1 MSARSTKRR
10 CVSTVEAL
18 SLAEAR
24 VRLLRLLG
32 GGAPGGSGQL
42 GTPRGRGRGHWAP
55 SHCREWLE
63 LTASTVADATPPPA
77 VEQVRAKIE
86 AEKERERQRGG
97 GKGGA

>member
-32 GGAPGGSGQL
+32 GGRAWRLWAARHTQWL
-42 GTPRGRGRGHWAP
+42 RAP

-63 LTASTVADATPPPA
+63 LTASTVADLTAPDRP
-77 VEQVRAKIE
+77 
-86 AEKERERQRGG
+86 
-97 GKGGA
+97 

>member
-63 LTASTVADATPPPA
+63 LTASTVADLTAPDRPNLLYSTLSYSTLLYPTLPCPTLL
-77 VEQVRAKIE
+77 
-86 AEKERERQRGG
+86 
-97 GKGGA
+97 